1 MQTRDINQWET
12 SISQVVS
19 SQDEEDIVV
28 RGRSLNELIGQI
40 TFTDVMFLMLQ
51 GRLPTDAERHVL
63 DALLVASVEH
73 GIAPPSMIA
82 RCYASYGTTIQA
94 AVGAG

>member
-51 GRLPTDAERHVL
+51 GRLPTVL
-63 DALLVASVEH
+63 NVMCSTLFWSLASSMVLLH
-73 GIAPPSMIA
+73 PP
-82 RCYASYGTTIQA
+82 
-94 AVGAG
+94 